1 MHRRGF
7 MRFLASLPFVGSAF
21 VRSDDDW
28 RTVVRAA
35 DVPFDQLFARN
46 GEWVTC
52 ANGHRICQFTRD
64 VVVGEMFDPAA
75 MGNWQRQVPRR
86 GTMHYDALCTVHEPG
101 AALPCGAE
109 WFHGTSYHF
118 ADGWR

>member
-7 MRFLASLPFVGSAF
+7 IGFLASLPFVGGAF
-21 VRSDDDW
+21 ARPAGDW
-28 RTVVRAA
+28 RATVRAA
-35 DVPFDQLFARN
+35 DVPVSRLFARK

-64 VVVGEMFDPAA
+64 VRIGEMFDPTA
-75 MGNWQRQVPRR
+75 MGNWQRETPAR
-86 GTMHYDALCTVHEPG
+86 GTMHYDALCDVHEPG
-101 AALPCGAE
+101 AALPCRAE
-109 WFHGTSYHF
+109 WFHGVSYHF